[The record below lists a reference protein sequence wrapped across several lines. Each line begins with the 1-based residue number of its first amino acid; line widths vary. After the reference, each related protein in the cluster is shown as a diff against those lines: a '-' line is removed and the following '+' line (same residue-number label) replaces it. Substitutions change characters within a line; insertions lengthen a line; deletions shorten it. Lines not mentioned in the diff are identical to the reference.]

1 MSSTKSYAGSKPRYA
16 TARRPERESFGE
28 RIELV
33 AKGLGLPLMP
43 WQADV
48 VGVFGERLDDRPAY
62 RELVLTVPRQS
73 GKTTLILAIMLHR
86 ALFYGKPQR
95 IAYTAQT
102 GHDAR
107 QKLLDDFVPIIERSP
122 FANLVDRVYRANGDE
137 AIIFGNGS
145 RIEVLRNSISAGHG
159 RTLDLAIIDE
169 AFADEDD
176 VREQAL
182 LPTMATKKDAQIVVV
197 STAGTERSLYLKR
210 KVDQGR
216 AAADGDPGEGIAYFE
231 WSAMPDDDPYDREV
245 WARCMPALGLT
256 VQESAVEHAQTTM
269 TLNEFRR
276 SYLNVWSTASEQMI
290 PQKVWLASCSAKIA
304 PAGALTFAVDVA
316 LDRSRGSIAVCDKD
330 GNIELIENRDG
341 VGWIQQRTLE
351 LHRRW
356 KGAVVVDGYGPAS
369 SFVDPL
375 KQVGV
380 PIVVYR
386 TADVVAACALFYDAV
401 LDKAIRV
408 KSDDRLDKAV
418 AAASRRAVGQQW
430 LFQRN
435 VPDADI
441 SPLYAVTLAW
451 HHATTKKTAV
461 KSRSIIY

>member
-1 MSSTKSYAGSKPRYA
+1 
-16 TARRPERESFGE
+16 
-28 RIELV
+28 
-33 AKGLGLPLMP
+33 MP

-48 VGVFGERLDDRPAY
+48 VNVFGETEGGTPSY

-86 ALFYGKPQR
+86 AIYYGKPQR

-122 FANLVDRVYRANGDE
+122 FANLVERVYRANGDE
-137 AIIFGNGS
+137 AIIFGNAS

-216 AAADGDPGEGIAYFE
+216 AASEADTGEGIAYFE
-231 WSAMPDDDPYDREV
+231 WSANPDDDPYDREV

-256 VQESAVEHAQTTM
+256 VQASAVEHAMSSM

-276 SYLNVWSTASEQMI
+276 SYLNVWSTSSEQMI
-290 PQKVWLASCSAKIA
+290 PQKVWLASCSAKVA
-304 PAGALTFAVDVA
+304 PAGQLTFAVDVA

-330 GNIELIENRDG
+330 GNIELIENKDG
-341 VGWIQQRTLE
+341 VSWIQQRTLE
-351 LHRRW
+351 LFRRW
-356 KGAVVVDGYGPAS
+356 KGSVVVDGYGPAS

-375 KQVGV
+375 KQLGV
-380 PIVVYR
+380 PIVVYK

-408 KSDDRLDKAV
+408 KADDRLDKAV
-418 AAASRRAVGQQW
+418 AAASRRNVGQMW

-441 SPLYAVTLAW
+441 SPLYAALLAW
-451 HHATTKKTAV
+451 HNATTRKNAA
-461 KSRSIIY
+461 KSRSVIY

>member
-1 MSSTKSYAGSKPRYA
+1 MVSKPRYA
-16 TARRPERESFGE
+16 TSPRRGRATFGE

-48 VGVFGERLDDRPAY
+48 VGVFGEQLDGRPAY

-137 AIIFGNGS
+137 AVIFSNGS

-216 AAADGDPGEGIAYFE
+216 AASEADTGEGIAYFE
-231 WSAMPDDDPYDREV
+231 WAANPDDDPFDRDV
-245 WARCMPALGLT
+245 WRLAMPALGLT
-256 VQESAVEHAQTTM
+256 VQESAVEHAMQSM
-269 TLNEFRR
+269 TINEFRR
-276 SYLNVWSTASEQMI
+276 SYLNVWSTVSEQMI

-304 PAGALTFAVDVA
+304 PAGAMTFAVDVA
-316 LDRSRGSIAVCDKD
+316 LDRSKGSIAVCDKD

-341 VGWIQQRTLE
+341 VSWIQTRALE

-356 KGAVVVDGYGPAS
+356 KAPIVVDGYGPAS

-375 KQVGV
+375 KALGV
-380 PIVVYR
+380 PIVIYK
-386 TADVVAACALFYDAV
+386 TADVTAACALFYDAV
-401 LDKAIRV
+401 LDKSIRV

-418 AAASRRAVGQQW
+418 AVATRRNVGQTW

-435 VPDADI
+435 TPDADI
-441 SPLYAVTLAW
+441 SPLYAAVLAW
-451 HHATTKKTAV
+451 HNATQRKGTA
-461 KSRSIIY
+461 KARSVIY